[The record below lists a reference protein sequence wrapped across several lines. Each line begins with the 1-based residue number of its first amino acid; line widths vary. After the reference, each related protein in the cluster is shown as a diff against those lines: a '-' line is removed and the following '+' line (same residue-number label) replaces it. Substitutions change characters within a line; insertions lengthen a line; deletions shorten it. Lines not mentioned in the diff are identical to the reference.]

1 MTDQHPDPD
10 ADAGGL
16 PDLGGL
22 VGGLFGGGGAGG
34 LGDLLA
40 QAQEAMSASRAAA
53 EAEVEGSA
61 GGGAVRIRITGGGEP
76 VSVHIE
82 PGAVD
87 PDDVEGL
94 EDLVLAA
101 LRDAHAAAG
110 RLQEQAMGGFD
121 PSALLGG
128 GLGGAL
134 GAADEDDEDE

>member
-10 ADAGGL
+10 PDAGGL

-22 VGGLFGGGGAGG
+22 VGGLFGGGAGG

-76 VSVHIE
+76 FAVHSD

-87 PDDVEGL
+87 PDDVEGV
-94 EDLVLAA
+94 EDLGRGGLREGVL
-101 LRDAHAAAG
+101 L
-110 RLQEQAMGGFD
+110 E
-121 PSALLGG
+121 LGG
-128 GLGGAL
+128 MISGTR
-134 GAADEDDEDE
+134 